1 MPRYSA
7 DHAHERDRQTR
18 VHYGY
23 RRVHVMLRGEGF
35 KDTRDAIPKRSSVVH
50 AGARIAPL
58 QCLMFR
64 LRLSLAFA
72 ILVAL
77 VCIQAGFVY
86 WGSNRVND
94 YAQHSRLA
102 SDILSELLELSA
114 SKQRLRVWASQQLM
128 DANASPEVRDS
139 QLARM
144 QASTETLRQL
154 ARRDLSLWGGI
165 AEREGVPIPPEV
177 VELVAVSDLLNDNIA
192 AVRARLLKLAPLE
205 RGAEFASVWQ
215 ELNEVFDKARGRDL
229 RELINGA
236 IERQRNVMP
245 VARAAT
251 ERGLDQLRQQAIGL
265 AALTLAAAVL
275 LALYLNQRLQR
286 PLDRL
291 LEGTQALRAGAL
303 DHRIALGSRDE
314 FDRVAEHFNAMAAEL
329 QRHRLDADAARR
341 RLEEAV
347 LERTSELSAA
357 HETLQQIDQR
367 RRQLLADLSHELRTP
382 ATAIRGEAEIA
393 LRGAD
398 KPLAEYRQTLTRIVG
413 GVKQLTGV
421 IDDLLLVAKAEADQ
435 LAMHFD
441 TVDLQELLGDA
452 TEMAEALGARHT
464 VRVQLDP
471 PGAEVPA
478 VTLQAD
484 ADRLRQALV
493 IVLDNAVRYSRSDGT
508 VRVSWQLTDSRV
520 QVVVADE
527 GIGIDAD
534 ELPKV
539 FDRFVRGRRAR
550 IHRADGTGIGLSIAQ
565 AIVHAHHGHI
575 GIASNP
581 SHGTT
586 VRIELPCH
594 FFVRT

>member
-1 MPRYSA
+1 
-7 DHAHERDRQTR
+7 
-18 VHYGY
+18 
-23 RRVHVMLRGEGF
+23 
-35 KDTRDAIPKRSSVVH
+35 
-50 AGARIAPL
+50 
-58 QCLMFR
+58 MFR

-72 ILVAL
+72 VLVAL

-128 DANASPEVRDS
+128 DADASPEVRAS

-154 ARRDLSLWGGI
+154 ARRDLSLWGEI
-165 AEREGVPIPPEV
+165 AAREDVPIPPEIDQ
-177 VELVAVSDLLNDNIA
+177 LVAVSDLLDDNIA
-192 AVRARLLKLAPLE
+192 AVRARLVKLAPLE

-236 IERQRNVMP
+236 IERQRSVVP

-251 ERGLDQLRQQAIGL
+251 ERGLDRLRLQTIGL
-265 AALTLAAAVL
+265 ALVTLAAAVV
-275 LALYLNQRLQR
+275 LALYLNQRLKR

-291 LEGTQALRAGAL
+291 LEGTRALRAGAL
-303 DHRIALGSRDE
+303 EHRIAIGSHDE
-314 FDRVAEHFNAMAAEL
+314 FDHVAEHFNAMAAEL
-329 QRHRLDADAARR
+329 QRHRRDADAARR

-357 HETLQQIDQR
+357 HQTLQQVDQR

-398 KPLAEYRQTLTRIVG
+398 KPQAEYRETLTRIVG
-413 GVKQLTGV
+413 GVKQLAGV
-421 IDDLLLVAKAEADQ
+421 IDDLLLVARAEADQ
-435 LAMHFD
+435 LAMRFGE
-441 TVDLQELLGDA
+441 VDLSELLGDV
-452 TEMAEALGARHT
+452 TDMASALGARHN
-464 VRVQLDP
+464 VRVQLDAA
-471 PGAEVPA
+471 GADQPA
-478 VTLQAD
+478 VMLQAD

-493 IVLDNAVRYSRSDGT
+493 IVLDNAVRYSRHDGT
-508 VRVSWQLTDSRV
+508 VRVSWQLEMDAPDGRRV
-520 QVVVADE
+520 QVRVTDE

-565 AIVHAHHGHI
+565 AIVHAHHGSI
-575 GIASNP
+575 RIESTP
-581 SHGTT
+581 LQGTT
-586 VRIELPCH
+586 VRVELPCH
-594 FFVRT
+594 FSTQTQET

>member
-1 MPRYSA
+1 
-7 DHAHERDRQTR
+7 
-18 VHYGY
+18 
-23 RRVHVMLRGEGF
+23 
-35 KDTRDAIPKRSSVVH
+35 
-50 AGARIAPL
+50 
-58 QCLMFR
+58 MFR

-72 ILVAL
+72 VLVAL

-139 QLARM
+139 LLARM
-144 QASTETLRQL
+144 QASTETLRNL

-165 AEREGVPIPPEV
+165 AAREGVPIPPEV
-177 VELVAVSDLLNDNIA
+177 DQLVAVSDLLNDNIA

-236 IERQRNVMP
+236 IERQRNAMP

-251 ERGLDQLRQQAIGL
+251 ERGLDQLRQQTIGL
-265 AALTLAAAVL
+265 AVLTLAAAIV
-275 LALYLNQRLQR
+275 LALYLNRRLQR

-303 DHRIALGSRDE
+303 DHRIALGSHDE
-314 FDRVAEHFNAMAAEL
+314 FGRVAEHFNAMAAEL
-329 QRHRLDADAARR
+329 QRHRHDADAARR

-347 LERTSELSAA
+347 LERTGELSAA
-357 HETLQQIDQR
+357 HEALQQVDQR

-398 KPLAEYRQTLTRIVG
+398 RPPAEYRETLTRIVG
-413 GVKQLTGV
+413 GVKQLAGV
-421 IDDLLLVAKAEADQ
+421 IDDLLLVARAEADQ
-435 LAMHFD
+435 LAMRFG
-441 TVDLQELLGDA
+441 TVDLSELLGDA
-452 TEMAEALGARHT
+452 AETAGTLGARHN
-464 VRVQLDP
+464 VRVALEP
-471 PGAEVPA
+471 PEAGLPPVL
-478 VTLQAD
+478 LQAD

-493 IVLDNAVRYSRSDGT
+493 IVLDNAVRYSRNDAT
-508 VRVSWQLTDSRV
+508 VRVSWQPTDGRV

-534 ELPKV
+534 ELPQV
-539 FDRFVRGRRAR
+539 FERFVRGRRAR
-550 IHRADGTGIGLSIAQ
+550 LHRADGTGIGLSIAQ
-565 AIVHAHHGHI
+565 AIVHAHHGRI
-575 GIASNP
+575 DVESIP
-581 SHGTT
+581 LQGTT
-586 VRIELPCH
+586 VRIELPRLYSRP
-594 FFVRT
+594 VPS

>member
-1 MPRYSA
+1 
-7 DHAHERDRQTR
+7 
-18 VHYGY
+18 
-23 RRVHVMLRGEGF
+23 
-35 KDTRDAIPKRSSVVH
+35 
-50 AGARIAPL
+50 
-58 QCLMFR
+58 MFR

-72 ILVAL
+72 VLVAL
-77 VCIQAGFVY
+77 VCMQAGFVY

-102 SDILSELLELSA
+102 SDILAELLELSA

-128 DANASPEVRDS
+128 DANASSDVRDS

-154 ARRDLSLWGGI
+154 ARRDRSLWESI
-165 AEREGVPIPPEV
+165 AHREGVPIPPEV
-177 VELVAVSDLLNDNIA
+177 DQLVAVSDLLNDNIA
-192 AVRARLLKLAPLE
+192 AVRARLLKLVPLE

-215 ELNEVFDKARGRDL
+215 ELNGVFDKARGRDL

-236 IERQRNVMP
+236 IERQRNAMP

-251 ERGLDQLRQQAIGL
+251 ERGLDQLRLQTIGL
-265 AALTLAAAVL
+265 AVLTLAAAVV
-275 LALYLNQRLQR
+275 LALYLNRRLQR

-303 DHRIALGSRDE
+303 GHRIALGSRDE

-341 RLEEAV
+341 RLEDAV

-357 HETLQQIDQR
+357 HETLQQVDLR

-398 KPLAEYRQTLTRIVG
+398 RPPAEYRETLTRIVG
-413 GVKQLTGV
+413 GVKQLAGV

-435 LAMHFD
+435 LAMRFGA
-441 TVDLQELLGDA
+441 VDLSELLGEA
-452 TEMAEALGARHT
+452 AEMADTLGARQN
-464 VRVQLDP
+464 VRVRLES
-471 PGAEVPA
+471 PGVGLPTVMLE
-478 VTLQAD
+478 AD

-493 IVLDNAVRYSRSDGT
+493 IVLDNAVRYSRNDTT
-508 VRVSWQLTDSRV
+508 VRMSWHLQDHRV
-520 QVVVADE
+520 QVIVADE

-539 FDRFVRGRRAR
+539 FERFVRGRRAR
-550 IHRADGTGIGLSIAQ
+550 VHRADGTGIGLSIAQ
-565 AIVHAHHGHI
+565 AIVRAHNGRI
-575 GIASNP
+575 DIDSIP
-581 SHGTT
+581 LQGTT
-586 VRIELPCH
+586 VRIELPCSH
-594 FFVRT
+594 GPTLAS

>member
-1 MPRYSA
+1 
-7 DHAHERDRQTR
+7 
-18 VHYGY
+18 
-23 RRVHVMLRGEGF
+23 
-35 KDTRDAIPKRSSVVH
+35 
-50 AGARIAPL
+50 
-58 QCLMFR
+58 MFR

-72 ILVAL
+72 VLVAL

-128 DANASPEVRDS
+128 DANASLEVRDS

-144 QASTETLRQL
+144 QASTETLRNL

-165 AEREGVPIPPEV
+165 AAREGVPIPPEV
-177 VELVAVSDLLNDNIA
+177 DQLVAVSDLLNDNIA

-236 IERQRNVMP
+236 IERQRNAMP

-251 ERGLDQLRQQAIGL
+251 ERGLDQLRQQTIGL
-265 AALTLAAAVL
+265 AALTLAAAIV
-275 LALYLNQRLQR
+275 LALYLNRRLQR

-303 DHRIALGSRDE
+303 DHRIAVGSHDE
-314 FDRVAEHFNAMAAEL
+314 FDRVAEHFNSMAAEL
-329 QRHRLDADAARR
+329 QRHRRDADAARR

-347 LERTSELSAA
+347 LERTSELSTA
-357 HETLQQIDQR
+357 HEALQQVDQR

-393 LRGAD
+393 LRGTD
-398 KPLAEYRQTLTRIVG
+398 RPPAEYRETLTRIVG

-421 IDDLLLVAKAEADQ
+421 IDDLLLVARAEADQ
-435 LAMHFD
+435 LTMRFGA
-441 TVDLQELLGDA
+441 VELSELLGDA
-452 TEMAEALGARHT
+452 AETAGTLGARHN
-464 VRVQLDP
+464 VRVELEP
-471 PGAEVPA
+471 PDAGLPSVM
-478 VTLQAD
+478 LQAD

-493 IVLDNAVRYSRSDGT
+493 IVLDNAVRYSRNDAT
-508 VRVSWQLTDSRV
+508 VRVSWRPIDGRV

-539 FDRFVRGRRAR
+539 FERFVRGRRAR
-550 IHRADGTGIGLSIAQ
+550 LHRADGTGIGLSIAQ
-565 AIVHAHHGHI
+565 AIVHAHHGRI
-575 GIASNP
+575 DVESIP
-581 SHGTT
+581 LQGTT
-586 VRIELPCH
+586 VRIELPRLYSH
-594 FFVRT
+594 SLPS

>member
-1 MPRYSA
+1 
-7 DHAHERDRQTR
+7 
-18 VHYGY
+18 
-23 RRVHVMLRGEGF
+23 
-35 KDTRDAIPKRSSVVH
+35 
-50 AGARIAPL
+50 
-58 QCLMFR
+58 MFR

-72 ILVAL
+72 VLVAL
-77 VCIQAGFVY
+77 VCVQAGFVY

-144 QASTETLRQL
+144 QVSTETLRQL
-154 ARRDLSLWGGI
+154 ARRDLALWGEI
-165 AEREGVPIPPEV
+165 SAREGTPIPPEIDQ
-177 VELVAVSDLLNDNIA
+177 LVAVSDLLDDNIA
-192 AVRARLLKLAPLE
+192 AVRARLVKLAPLE

-236 IERQRNVMP
+236 IERQRNVVP

-251 ERGLDQLRQQAIGL
+251 ERGLDQLRQQSIGL
-265 AALTLAAAVL
+265 AVITFAAAIV
-275 LALYLNQRLQR
+275 LALYLKRRLQR

-291 LEGTQALRAGAL
+291 LAGTQALRAGSL
-303 DHRIALGSRDE
+303 DHRIALGSHDE
-314 FDRVAEHFNAMAAEL
+314 FDHVAEHFNSMAAEL
-329 QRHRLDADAARR
+329 QRHRQDADAARR

-357 HETLQQIDQR
+357 HETLQQVDQR

-393 LRGAD
+393 LRGAE
-398 KPLAEYRQTLTRIVG
+398 KPPMEYRETLTRIVG

-421 IDDLLLVAKAEADQ
+421 IDDLLLVARAEADQ
-435 LAMHFD
+435 LAMRFGE
-441 TVDLQELLGDA
+441 VDLPELLGDV
-452 TEMAEALGARHT
+452 TDMASALGARHE
-464 VRVQLDP
+464 VRVLLEAIDVDTP
-471 PGAEVPA
+471 PV
-478 VTLQAD
+478 VLQAD

-493 IVLDNAVRYSRSDGT
+493 IVLDNAVRYSRQDGT
-508 VRVSWQLTDSRV
+508 VRVSWQLVREDEEERSRV
-520 QVVVADE
+520 RVRVRVVDE

-550 IHRADGTGIGLSIAQ
+550 VHRADGTGIGLSIAQ
-565 AIVHAHHGHI
+565 AIVHAHHGSI
-575 GIASNP
+575 RLESIP
-581 SHGTT
+581 LQGTT
-586 VRIELPCH
+586 VWVELPCH
-594 FFVRT
+594 FSFQTQQT

>member
-1 MPRYSA
+1 
-7 DHAHERDRQTR
+7 
-18 VHYGY
+18 
-23 RRVHVMLRGEGF
+23 
-35 KDTRDAIPKRSSVVH
+35 
-50 AGARIAPL
+50 
-58 QCLMFR
+58 MFR

-72 ILVAL
+72 VLVAL
-77 VCIQAGFVY
+77 VCVQAGFVY

-128 DANASPEVRDS
+128 DANASPEVRDNL
-139 QLARM
+139 LARM

-165 AEREGVPIPPEV
+165 AAREGVPIPPEV
-177 VELVAVSDLLNDNIA
+177 DQLVAVSDLLNDNIA
-192 AVRARLLKLAPLE
+192 AVRARLVKLAPLE

-251 ERGLDQLRQQAIGL
+251 ERGLDQLRQQTIGL
-265 AALTLAAAVL
+265 AALTLAAAVV
-275 LALYLNQRLQR
+275 LALYLNRRLQR

-341 RLEEAV
+341 RLEDAV
-347 LERTSELSAA
+347 LERTSELRAA

-398 KPLAEYRQTLTRIVG
+398 KPLPEYRETLTRIVG

-435 LAMHFD
+435 LAMRFGA
-441 TVDLQELLGDA
+441 VDLSELLGDA
-452 TEMAEALGARHT
+452 TDMAGTLGARHN
-464 VRVQLDP
+464 VRVQLET
-471 PGAEVPA
+471 PGADQPA

-493 IVLDNAVRYSRSDGT
+493 IVLDNAVRYSRNDGT
-508 VRVSWQLTDSRV
+508 VRVSWQLAGSHV

-534 ELPKV
+534 ELPRV
-539 FDRFVRGRRAR
+539 FERFVRGRRAR
-550 IHRADGTGIGLSIAQ
+550 VHRADGTGIGLSIAQ
-565 AIVHAHHGHI
+565 AIVHAHHGRI
-575 GIASNP
+575 EIESIP
-581 SHGTT
+581 QQGTT
-586 VRIELPCH
+586 VRVELP
-594 FFVRT
+594 RLYSQEA

>member
-1 MPRYSA
+1 
-7 DHAHERDRQTR
+7 
-18 VHYGY
+18 
-23 RRVHVMLRGEGF
+23 
-35 KDTRDAIPKRSSVVH
+35 
-50 AGARIAPL
+50 
-58 QCLMFR
+58 MFR

-72 ILVAL
+72 VLVAL

-128 DANASPEVRDS
+128 GANASPEVRDS

-144 QASTETLRQL
+144 QASTETLRQF

-291 LEGTQALRAGAL
+291 LEGTRALRAGAL

-435 LAMHFD
+435 LAMHVD
-441 TVDLQELLGDA
+441 AVDLSELLGDA
-452 TEMAEALGARHT
+452 TEMAEALGARHN
-464 VRVQLDP
+464 VRVQLEP
-471 PGAEVPA
+471 PGAEAPA

-508 VRVSWQLTDSRV
+508 VQVSWQLIDGRV

-527 GIGIDAD
+527 GIGIDED

-565 AIVHAHHGHI
+565 AIVHAHHGRI
-575 GIASNP
+575 DIASIP

-586 VRIELPCH
+586 VRIELPCQ
-594 FFVRT
+594 FSVRTQRT

>member
-1 MPRYSA
+1 
-7 DHAHERDRQTR
+7 
-18 VHYGY
+18 
-23 RRVHVMLRGEGF
+23 
-35 KDTRDAIPKRSSVVH
+35 
-50 AGARIAPL
+50 
-58 QCLMFR
+58 MFR

-77 VCIQAGFVY
+77 VCMQAGFVY
-86 WGSNRVND
+86 WGSSRVND

-102 SDILSELLELSA
+102 SDILAELLELSA

-154 ARRDLSLWGGI
+154 ARRDRSLWEGI
-165 AEREGVPIPPEV
+165 ADREGVPIPPEADQ
-177 VELVAVSDLLNDNIA
+177 LVAVSDLLNDNIA
-192 AVRARLLKLAPLE
+192 AVRARLLKLSPLE

-236 IERQRNVMP
+236 IERQHHVTP
-245 VARAAT
+245 VARATT
-251 ERGLDQLRQQAIGL
+251 ERGLDQLRQQTIAL
-265 AALTLAAAVL
+265 AVLTLAAAVV
-275 LALYLNQRLQR
+275 LALYLNRRLQR

-303 DHRIALGSRDE
+303 DHRIEVGSHDE

-341 RLEEAV
+341 RLEDAV

-393 LRGAD
+393 LRGAER
-398 KPLAEYRQTLTRIVG
+398 PSAEYRETLTRIVG

-435 LAMHFD
+435 LAMRFGA
-441 TVDLQELLGDA
+441 VDLSELLGEA
-452 TEMAEALGARHT
+452 TEMADTLGARQN
-464 VRVQLDP
+464 VRVQLEG
-471 PGAEVPA
+471 PGTGLPTVMLE
-478 VTLQAD
+478 AD

-493 IVLDNAVRYSRSDGT
+493 IVLDNAVRYSHNDTT
-508 VRVSWQLTDSRV
+508 VRVNWRLQEHSV

-539 FDRFVRGRRAR
+539 FERFIRGRRAR
-550 IHRADGTGIGLSIAQ
+550 VHRADGTGIGLSIAQ
-565 AIVHAHHGHI
+565 AIVQAHNGR
-575 GIASNP
+575 IAIDSIP
-581 SHGTT
+581 LQGTT
-586 VRIELPCH
+586 VRIELPCSLGPT
-594 FFVRT
+594 VAS

>member
-1 MPRYSA
+1 
-7 DHAHERDRQTR
+7 
-18 VHYGY
+18 
-23 RRVHVMLRGEGF
+23 
-35 KDTRDAIPKRSSVVH
+35 
-50 AGARIAPL
+50 
-58 QCLMFR
+58 MFR

-72 ILVAL
+72 VLVAL

-86 WGSNRVND
+86 WGSSRVND

-128 DANASPEVRDS
+128 DANASSEVRDS

-144 QASTETLRQL
+144 QSSTETLRQL
-154 ARRDLSLWGGI
+154 ARRDLLLWGEI
-165 AEREGVPIPPEV
+165 SAREGVSIPPEIDQ
-177 VELVAVSDLLNDNIA
+177 LVAVSDLLNDNIA
-192 AVRARLLKLAPLE
+192 AVRARLVKLAPLE

-236 IERQRNVMP
+236 IERQRNVVP

-251 ERGLDQLRQQAIGL
+251 ERGLDQLRQQTIGL
-265 AALTLAAAVL
+265 AVITLVAAIV
-275 LALYLNQRLQR
+275 LALYLNRQLQR

-314 FDRVAEHFNAMAAEL
+314 FDHVAEHFNAMAAEL
-329 QRHRLDADAARR
+329 QRHRRDADAARR

-357 HETLQQIDQR
+357 HQTLQQIDQR

-393 LRGAD
+393 LRGAER
-398 KPLAEYRQTLTRIVG
+398 PPTEYRETLTRIVG

-435 LAMHFD
+435 LAMHFGD
-441 TVDLQELLGDA
+441 VDLPELLSDA
-452 TEMAEALGARHT
+452 ADMAGALGARHN
-464 VRVQLDP
+464 VRVQLEDP
-471 PGAEVPA
+471 GSGPPA

-493 IVLDNAVRYSRSDGT
+493 IVLDNAVRYSRHDST
-508 VRVSWQLTDSRV
+508 VRVSWQRDNGLVRV
-520 QVVVADE
+520 IVADE

-539 FDRFVRGRRAR
+539 FERFVRGRRAR
-550 IHRADGTGIGLSIAQ
+550 LHRADGTGIGLSIAQ
-565 AIVHAHHGHI
+565 AIVQAHQGRI
-575 GIASNP
+575 VIESVP
-581 SHGTT
+581 LQGTT
-586 VRIELPCH
+586 VLLELPLRPAPR
-594 FFVRT
+594 FPI